1 MNQLLY
7 NVCVVCYANYCRSPV
22 AERLLQK
29 KLGSK
34 YKVISAGI
42 NPIYIGGMDKRSI
55 SYLEKKGLSNTLHT
69 PKKINLKIVKNSSY
83 IFCLDHEILMILNK
97 LFPTY
102 KKKLILLNYKNPQI
116 RLADPYK
123 FNQDEYLEIMEN
135 ISKAIDLI

>member
-69 PKKINLKIVKNSSY
+69 PKKINLNFY
-83 IFCLDHEILMILNK
+83 NEINGLNITK
-97 LFPTY
+97 RFI
-102 KKKLILLNYKNPQI
+102 KLIN
-116 RLADPYK
+116 
-123 FNQDEYLEIMEN
+123 N
-135 ISKAIDLI
+135 I